1 MRFKFYK
8 LAIGQ
13 MKNKKLI
20 ALFTVLFALV
30 SYLAFNIKKEIIPAI
45 KTICESRAEA
55 VALTVTSEVIEK
67 HMTDF
72 KYSKLMELSY
82 GENGKLTT
90 ISANISEM
98 NKLSATIAKEI
109 QENLIES
116 QDVIVEIPIGKLLG
130 WSIFSGYGPK
140 INIKLIPTGNV
151 EADFKTEFVSQ
162 GINQTKHTVYIDINT
177 SVNIIAPFTSEAI
190 VSNSTLTVAET
201 VIVGDIPSTYLTMGN
216 IDELSETLPTN

>member
-20 ALFTVLFALV
+20 ALFTVIFVLV

-109 QENLIES
+109 QENLIASE
-116 QDVIVEIPIGKLLG
+116 DVIVEIPIGKLLG

-151 EADFKTEFVSQ
+151 EADFKTEFMSQ

-201 VIVGDIPSTYLTMGN
+201 VIVGDIPSTYLSVEDTEHLN
-216 IDELSETLPTN
+216 EKISLD

>member
-20 ALFTVLFALV
+20 ALFTVIFVLV

-109 QENLIES
+109 QENLIAS

-162 GINQTKHTVYIDINT
+162 GINQTKHTVYIDIDT

-201 VIVGDIPSTYLTMGN
+201 VIVGDIPSTYLRVED
-216 IDELSETLPTN
+216 IDSLSEILPTN

>member
-20 ALFTVLFALV
+20 ALFTVIFVLV

-109 QENLIES
+109 QENLIAS

-177 SVNIIAPFTSEAI
+177 SVNIIAPFTSETI

-201 VIVGDIPSTYLTMGN
+201 VIVGDIPSTYLTMEN
-216 IDELSETLPTN
+216 VDELSRFVSDD

>member
-20 ALFTVLFALV
+20 ALFTVIFVLV

-82 GENGKLTT
+82 EENGKLTT

-109 QENLIES
+109 QENLIAS

-162 GINQTKHTVYIDINT
+162 GINQTKHTVYIDIDT

-201 VIVGDIPSTYLTMGN
+201 VIVGDIPSTYLRVED
-216 IDELSETLPTN
+216 IDSLSEVLPTN

>member
-20 ALFTVLFALV
+20 ALFTVIFVLV

-109 QENLIES
+109 QENLIAS
-116 QDVIVEIPIGKLLG
+116 QDIIVEIPIGKLLG

-177 SVNIIAPFTSEAI
+177 SVNIIAPFTSETI
-190 VSNSTLTVAET
+190 VSNNTLTVAET
-201 VIVGDIPSTYLTMGN
+201 VIVGDIPSTYLTMEN
-216 IDELSETLPTN
+216 VDELSRFVSDD

>member
-20 ALFTVLFALV
+20 ALFTVLFVLV

-109 QENLIES
+109 QENLIAS
-116 QDVIVEIPIGKLLG
+116 QDIIVEIPMGKLLG

-177 SVNIIAPFTSEAI
+177 SVNIIAPFTSETI

-201 VIVGDIPSTYLTMGN
+201 VIVGDIPSTYLTMEN
-216 IDELSETLPTN
+216 VDELSRFASND

>member
-1 MRFKFYK
+1 MRYKFYK

-13 MKNKKLI
+13 MRNKKLI
-20 ALFTVLFALV
+20 AFFTVMFVLA
-30 SYLAFNIKKEIIPAI
+30 SYIVINIKKEIIPTI

-55 VALTVTSEVIEK
+55 VALTVTSEIIEK

-72 KYSKLMELSY
+72 KYNKLMELSY

-90 ISANISEM
+90 ITANISEM
-98 NKLSATIAKEI
+98 NRLSAVIVKEI
-109 QENLIES
+109 QKELLNTG
-116 QDVIVEIPIGKLLG
+116 DVKVEIPLGKLLG

-140 INIKLIPTGNV
+140 INIKLIPAGNV

-177 SVNIIAPFTSEAI
+177 SVNIIAPFTSDAI

-201 VIVGDIPSTYLTMGN
+201 VIVGDIPNTYLLMED
-216 IDELSETLPTN
+216 IDDLGQIVPKD